1 MLTRIYVFLRCRF
14 CVASYLFP
22 VQDWECQT
30 VLFSDPFLGPC
41 PVGVSAHVFNPSITG
56 LDRYGFYLSL
66 RFAEVVQILR
76 RIIFVSRAG
85 LGVPDRSFF

>member
-1 MLTRIYVFLRCRF
+1 M
-14 CVASYLFP
+14 
-22 VQDWECQT
+22 
-30 VLFSDPFLGPC
+30 FSIHRSQGWI
-41 PVGVSAHVFNPSITG
+41 G
-56 LDRYGFYLSL
+56 RYGFYLSL